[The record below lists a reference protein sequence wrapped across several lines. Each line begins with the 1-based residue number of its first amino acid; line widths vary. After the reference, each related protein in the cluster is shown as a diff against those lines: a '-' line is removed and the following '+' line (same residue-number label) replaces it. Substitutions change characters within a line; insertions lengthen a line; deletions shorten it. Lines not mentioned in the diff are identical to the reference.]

1 MSAEEQQQWFD
12 FALDIAKRAG
22 LVIKD
27 GFEKT
32 KTIEMKDNPRDLVT
46 DTDKA
51 VEALVIGEI
60 SKTFPDHNSLRFI
73 GEESTAAGAKC
84 ELTDSPTWI
93 IDPVDGTMNF
103 VHSFPYT
110 CISLAVWCEQQPC
123 VAVVHNPILDLTY
136 TARKDHGA
144 FLNGKKLS
152 VSLKDELWC
161 RPDPAK
167 MAVATANAMK
177 VIKKCHGPRCM
188 GSAALNMCHVAQ
200 GAAEV
205 YYEIGIHAWD
215 TAAASLI
222 VREAGGVVMDM
233 TGALTFFFAST
244 ILCYFGSKFI
254 QVLRGPY
261 DLMNRRVLCAAN
273 LKLAQQMVELLEV
286 YDEDRD

>member
-60 SKTFPDHNSLRFI
+60 SKTFPDHKFI

-152 VSLKDELWC
+152 VSLKDDLSQSLVMTELWC

-233 TGALTFFFAST
+233 TG
-244 ILCYFGSKFI
+244 
-254 QVLRGPY
+254 GPY